1 MDFTVCAAL
10 MDAAPGTC
18 LTQFGSRSISWILVV
33 GMDDRENL
41 WPKPLVAGSELK
53 GLNEKEALQL
63 GYHHH

>member
-1 MDFTVCAAL
+1 
-10 MDAAPGTC
+10 MDAAPGTR
-18 LTQFGSRSISWILVV
+18 LTQFGSRSVSQVLVV

-41 WPKPLVAGSELK
+41 WPKPCVAGSELK